1 MKKYLLIPMLFIAAL
16 ATANANCG
24 SCGGDAEKKCEEKCD
39 KECKKEH
46 KHKGKCCDG
55 KGKSCCTTEE
65 EHEHE

>member
-16 ATANANCG
+16 ATANADCG

-46 KHKGKCCDG
+46 KEKCCDG
-55 KGKSCCTTEE
+55 KGKSCCATEK
-65 EHEHE
+65 EHKHE